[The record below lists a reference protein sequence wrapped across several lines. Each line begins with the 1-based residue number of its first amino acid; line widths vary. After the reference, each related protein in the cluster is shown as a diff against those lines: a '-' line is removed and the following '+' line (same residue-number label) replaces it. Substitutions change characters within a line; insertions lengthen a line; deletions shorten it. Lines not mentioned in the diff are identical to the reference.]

1 MVFTLTSHDNRQKNE
16 QWSTPSPT
24 SSSRRSRIHCEVAE
38 GPKHCLTSPLLQQQL
53 LPAWSPPYTSVF
65 TGCSSP
71 SSGAHVAIWILA
83 LSLCMLPTLQSH
95 GTNCSEGVM
104 DVVCHQCCLPS
115 AVLSKVPSSPQ
126 DQKAVPGPHSHPSLT
141 QVSSP
146 WEAEIPLVFNLGCGS
161 KADTFFF
168 RQCKSHSPKH
178 VEARGC
184 SWLGVFSSRRSFQM
198 CYGLYI
204 RCPLQWD
211 LSSFCI
217 KLIAS
222 HWGIS
227 WPLGCF
233 SFFLIYICTYINIQC
248 ISKLYMEEAFWFWEG
263 SLLTSFIFWL
273 AELRGQWEC
282 QHCNVS
288 SLW

>member
-146 WEAEIPLVFNLGCGS
+146 
-161 KADTFFF
+161 
-168 RQCKSHSPKH
+168 
-178 VEARGC
+178 
-184 SWLGVFSSRRSFQM
+184 
-198 CYGLYI
+198 
-204 RCPLQWD
+204 
-211 LSSFCI
+211 
-217 KLIAS
+217 
-222 HWGIS
+222 
-227 WPLGCF
+227 
-233 SFFLIYICTYINIQC
+233 
-248 ISKLYMEEAFWFWEG
+248 
-263 SLLTSFIFWL
+263 
-273 AELRGQWEC
+273 
-282 QHCNVS
+282 
-288 SLW
+288 